1 MKIYRIYMQCCLS
14 QPAASLLPAQSV
26 SKSQQIMPNHLC
38 SLSNTSETF
47 LSAPCSQQLRF
58 SSTLRLI
65 QTSRDFLTPFF
76 CLPQHTVS
84 MSMPDSAA
92 PWEVGL
98 FCHQICIWVN
108 PSPARHITCKIR
120 RHKDTICPVLVSTHQ
135 K

>member
-14 QPAASLLPAQSV
+14 QPAASLLPAQPV
-26 SKSQQIMPNHLC
+26 RKHNKSCLC
-38 SLSNTSETF
+38 SLSNISETF

-58 SSTLRLI
+58 SSTLRLL
-65 QTSRDFLTPFF
+65 QTSSDFLTPFY
-76 CLPQHTVS
+76 LHTVS

-98 FCHQICIWVN
+98 FCCQICIWVN

-120 RHKDTICPVLVSTHQ
+120 RHKDAICPIPVSIHQ